1 MKKTLILLFSFLF
14 IFASTFPVKASEIQ
28 SINSTNIIEIFDDGS
43 YIESSTEENIIATLS
58 RSSSTKSAKR
68 TYTYKAS
75 SGKILWTI
83 TVTGTFTYNGS
94 SSSCTK
100 ASVSTTCPS
109 ITFKLA
115 SKSTTKHNSTATATA
130 SFKQYNDSVYLR
142 TITRSVSISCDKSGK
157 LK

>member
-28 SINSTNIIEIFDDGS
+28 SINSTNI
-43 YIESSTEENIIATLS
+43 ESSTEENIVATLS

-68 TYTYKAS
+68 TYTYKTS

-115 SKSTTKHNSTATATA
+115 SKSATKHNSTATATA

>member
-28 SINSTNIIEIFDDGS
+28 SINSTDIIEIFDDGS

-115 SKSTTKHNSTATATA
+115 SKSATKHNSTATATNEKVQKMA
-130 SFKQYNDSVYLR
+130 
-142 TITRSVSISCDKSGK
+142 
-157 LK
+157 

>member
-43 YIESSTEENIIATLS
+43 YIESSTEEN
-58 RSSSTKSAKR
+58 
-68 TYTYKAS
+68 
-75 SGKILWTI
+75 

-115 SKSTTKHNSTATATA
+115 SKSATKHNSTATATA

>member
-1 MKKTLILLFSFLF
+1 MKKTFILLFSSLF
-14 IFASTFPVKASEIQ
+14 IFASTFSVKASEIQ
-28 SINSTNIIEIFDDGS
+28 SINSTDIIETFDDGS
-43 YIESSTEENIIATLS
+43 YIESFTEENIITSFS
-58 RSSSTKSAKR
+58 RSSSTKSAQR
-68 TYTYKAS
+68 TYTYKSS

-109 ITFKLA
+109 STFKLA
-115 SKSTTKHNSTATATA
+115 SKKATKHNSTATA

-142 TITRSVSISCDKSGK
+142 TVTHSVSISCDKNGK
-157 LK
+157 LN

>member
-43 YIESSTEENIIATLS
+43 YIVATLS

-68 TYTYKAS
+68 TYTYKTS

-115 SKSTTKHNSTATATA
+115 SKSATKHNSTATATA